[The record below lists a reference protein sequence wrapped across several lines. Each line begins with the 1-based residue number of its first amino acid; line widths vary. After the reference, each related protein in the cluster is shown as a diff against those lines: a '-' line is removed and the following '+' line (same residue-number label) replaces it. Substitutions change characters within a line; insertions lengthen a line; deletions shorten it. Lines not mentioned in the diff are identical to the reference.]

1 MKTLLIIFSIVGL
14 ITFSSCNQK
23 TDVNALLQNTET
35 KNEIFS
41 AVIKDHN
48 MMMSFMEKMQGNE
61 HAMQMMQGNKKMMD
75 MMMKDS
81 LMKNNMMH
89 SIMKDGNMMGDMMK
103 MMNKEGMMSEDCMKS
118 CIKMMGDKG
127 MNMMEGKD
135 EKTEEDHDSHH

>member
-48 MMMSFMEKMQGNE
+48 MMMSFMENMQGNE
-61 HAMQMMQGNKKMMD
+61 HAMQMMQGNK
-75 MMMKDS
+75 MMM
-81 LMKNNMMH
+81 
-89 SIMKDGNMMGDMMK
+89 GNMMKGKGMQMMIQDEA
-103 MMNKEGMMSEDCMKS
+103 MMGNMMQMMHEKGMMSAECMQS
-118 CIKMMGDKG
+118 MMQMMNDKG
-127 MNMMEGKD
+127 MGMMNQGKD
-135 EKTEEDHDSHH
+135 DN